1 MKDWFLIVCLFLI
14 MGISFYVGYK
24 SATERNLVADTTR
37 VVLIDTL
44 FYDEPK
50 VRDSVVV
57 RYVRRMMRT
66 AAEPQPAEKEGL
78 DYDIAKNSTENS
90 TADSVEVEVPIT
102 QKVYEDST
110 YTAWVSG
117 YEPRLDSIAVRQ
129 RTIREVI
136 TQPVVKKQS
145 RFGFG
150 VGVGAG
156 YGIINHKPDI
166 FAGVMFT
173 YRFN

>member
-1 MKDWFLIVCLFLI
+1 

-24 SATERNLVADTTR
+24 SATEGNPVADTTR
-37 VVLIDTL
+37 VTLIDTL

-57 RYVRRMMRT
+57 RYVRRKMET
-66 AAEPQPAEKEGL
+66 AAEPQPAEREGL
-78 DYDIAKNSTENS
+78 DYDIAKNS

-150 VGVGAG
+150 AGVGAG

>member
-24 SATERNLVADTTR
+24 SATEKNLVADTTR
-37 VVLIDTL
+37 VTLIDTL

-57 RYVRRMMRT
+57 RYVNRKMET
-66 AAEPQPAEKEGL
+66 APETQPAEKEGL
-78 DYDIAKNSTENS
+78 AKNS
-90 TADSVEVEVPIT
+90 TADSVEVKVPIT

-129 RTIREVI
+129 RTIKEVI

-150 VGVGAG
+150 VGIGAG
-156 YGIINHKPDI
+156 YGIISHKPDI

>member
-24 SATERNLVADTTR
+24 SATERNPVADTTR

-57 RYVRRMMRT
+57 RYVNRKMAT
-66 AAEPQPAEKEGL
+66 AAEPQPAEKDGL
-78 DYDIAKNSTENS
+78 DYGIAENS
-90 TADSVEVEVPIT
+90 TADSVEVKVPIT

-129 RTIREVI
+129 RTIKEVI

-150 VGVGAG
+150 VGVGVG
-156 YGIINHKPDI
+156 YGLTTRKPDI